1 MKRLGA
7 FIVTFVLLLTIVA
20 PVEALNQV
28 AYTVQPGDTL
38 FSVARRYGISVDAL
52 ATANNLPTTAWL
64 YVGQPLVIPGNDT
77 TTPVTT
83 PATGNQGYIVQPGDT
98 LTTIAIRHGV
108 TVSALASA
116 NGLLWN
122 GWIYVG
128 QRLLIPGSEPSAAP
142 APAPTT
148 DGPYIVQPGDN
159 LFRIALNHG
168 VTVAALRA
176 ANGLLTDIIYV
187 GQALKIPGQG
197 APAPGQG
204 AAEPPSPPVINPG
217 AGGEKWIDV
226 NLTTQTV
233 TAYAGQT
240 PVYSALASTGMW
252 GTPTVVGTYYIY
264 AKYVSAPMSGPGYYL
279 PNVPHIMYLYCGT

>member
-1 MKRLGA
+1 
-7 FIVTFVLLLTIVA
+7 
-20 PVEALNQV
+20 
-28 AYTVQPGDTL
+28 L

-52 ATANNLPTTAWL
+52 ATANNLPTTCL
-64 YVGQPLVIPGNDT
+64 VVRRPTVGHPRKRHQ
-77 TTPVTT
+77 TPVTT

-176 ANGLLTDIIYV
+176 
-187 GQALKIPGQG
+187 P
-197 APAPGQG
+197 
-204 AAEPPSPPVINPG
+204 
-217 AGGEKWIDV
+217 
-226 NLTTQTV
+226 TV
-233 TAYAGQT
+233 THRHH
-240 PVYSALASTGMW
+240 LR
-252 GTPTVVGTYYIY
+252 
-264 AKYVSAPMSGPGYYL
+264 GPGSKDPWTRRAGPRPGRSRASL
-279 PNVPHIMYLYCGT
+279 PTRHQPRRRRRKMD